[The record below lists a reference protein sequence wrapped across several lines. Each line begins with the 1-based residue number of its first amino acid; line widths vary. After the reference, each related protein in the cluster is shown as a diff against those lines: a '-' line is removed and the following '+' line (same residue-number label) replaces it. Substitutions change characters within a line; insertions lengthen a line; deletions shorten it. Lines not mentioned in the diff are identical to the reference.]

1 MHHFLML
8 LKGCSGGEL
17 LAVVGAYTAVDIF
30 LSGRHLDVVFLLRV
44 LKDFVRGQFGGV
56 LFCADSMLD
65 SGAVSDSR

>member
-30 LSGRHLDVVFLLRV
+30 LSGRHLDVVFY
-44 LKDFVRGQFGGV
+44 
-56 LFCADSMLD
+56 
-65 SGAVSDSR
+65 